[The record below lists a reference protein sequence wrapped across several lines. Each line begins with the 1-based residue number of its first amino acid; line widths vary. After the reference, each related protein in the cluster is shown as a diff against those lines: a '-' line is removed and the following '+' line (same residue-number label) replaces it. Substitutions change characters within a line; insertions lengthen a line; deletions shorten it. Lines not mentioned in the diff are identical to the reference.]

1 MTFRAKFRFDLP
13 HDLEEAVREGKKTID
28 VRVNIQPFADVKK
41 GDVIAYHHT
50 EVQVS
55 HIRAYPGL
63 GDLIAYE
70 DHTRII
76 PGARDKN
83 EALQRLMDEMLDK
96 KPAHGVLAI
105 EFEPPDSE

>member
-1 MTFRAKFRFDLP
+1 MDKFRFDLP

-41 GDVIAYHHT
+41 GDTVAYHHT
-50 EVQVS
+50 EVTVKRI
-55 HIRAYPGL
+55 HGYAGL
-63 GDLIAYE
+63 GDLVAYE

-83 EALQRLMDEMLDK
+83 EALQRLMEEILDR
-96 KPAHGVLAI
+96 KPDHGVLAI
-105 EFEPPDSE
+105 EFEPPASE